1 MHYVFRA
8 YFENLLYSLMFIFSV
23 AENSLSTEVYVSD
36 DDEGFT
42 TPSQQTVYTNQP
54 SDTKME

>member
-1 MHYVFRA
+1 M
-8 YFENLLYSLMFIFSV
+8 LFISV

-42 TPSQQTVYTNQP
+42 PTPPNVYTHQTQA